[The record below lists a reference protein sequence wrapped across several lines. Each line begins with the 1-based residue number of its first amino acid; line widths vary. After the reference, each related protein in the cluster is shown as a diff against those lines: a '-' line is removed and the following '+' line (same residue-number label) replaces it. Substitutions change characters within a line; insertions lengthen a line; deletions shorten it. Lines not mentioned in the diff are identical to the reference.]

1 MSKPLY
7 TDMAY
12 CSGERMVLH
21 FFGFRKRPLWFHSR
35 KRRPNI
41 RILSAA
47 YRRFDCITEA
57 GKPYVPCGTKKN
69 RWGEVRWKGSY
80 DGWYLIIITVFKPL
94 FTKGPC
100 RVHFLWHLHYKRNNL
115 AYYLHPLA
123 IISISFDSRGKH
135 CDTIVGVF
143 IESCQ
148 ICLRCWSIHY
158 YSSSES
164 KWVV

>member
-12 CSGERMVLH
+12 CSAERMVLH
-21 FFGFRKRPLWFHSR
+21 FFGFRKRPLWFYSR
-35 KRRPNI
+35 ERRPNRSHFKSLLTGDLTVLQKLGSLMCHETRR
-41 RILSAA
+41 RI
-47 YRRFDCITEA
+47 
-57 GKPYVPCGTKKN
+57 
-69 RWGEVRWKGSY
+69 GEVRWQGSH

-94 FTKGPC
+94 VKNGPC
-100 RVHFLWHLHYKRNNL
+100 RVHFLWQVHYKRNNL

-135 CDTIVGVF
+135 CDTVVGVF

-148 ICLRCWSIHY
+148 ICLSYWSIHY